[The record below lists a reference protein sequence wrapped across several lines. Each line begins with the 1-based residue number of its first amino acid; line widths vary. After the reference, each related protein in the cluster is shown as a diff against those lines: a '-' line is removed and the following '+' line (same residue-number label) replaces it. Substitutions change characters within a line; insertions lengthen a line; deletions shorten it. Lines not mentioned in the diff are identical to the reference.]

1 MKKLSL
7 FLLAMLCCVSTSLRA
22 SELTVANGTNTN
34 YKIPFAPGSADS
46 YQRMQFI
53 YEASSLSAMN
63 GSSIYQMTFY
73 TSNEIATNWGD
84 ALFKVALA
92 EVTETDFGTV
102 DDDAA
107 FISADTTKVY
117 SGQFSVFGNE
127 LVIEFKKPFAYNGG
141 NLLLEVELFYK
152 GIKSSAYFIGTNTE
166 AVGAIHGVIGTSS
179 FFSDIT
185 KVDTYGGKQRFI
197 PKTTFAYGSKSS
209 CTKPTGLIAYN
220 VTYNSAKIGWS
231 TEELVSYTLEYK
243 KIGKYNKWTV
253 IENASNG
260 TVLSDLDE
268 FSTYLVRLKKDC
280 GEEESAYATTSF
292 FTPCSPLTI
301 EDSDHPFTENF
312 DAVESDIL
320 NPQIPDCWY
329 KIANGDYPYV
339 SSSVASHSGSKCLYF
354 SGGGTTY
361 VCIIILP
368 TFENLYNELALS
380 FWYKNDYTDDEYAQ
394 AQIGYMTDKRFA
406 STFVAI
412 QNLDKVTEYTH
423 VQNVSLADIPSNAY
437 LAIQLGG
444 GTKLNKLY
452 IDDISVSLTT
462 PTCPK
467 PVDLTVEDIAHN
479 GATVTWDKGSAAT
492 SVLQYKRSDEE
503 VWTTVNNATSP
514 YELTGLEATTSYDV
528 HVKNSCG
535 EIGESDYCA
544 TSTFTTPCAPFMA
557 DSEHPFSE
565 NFDDVDVNT
574 IPDCWDNSEE
584 NTAKS
589 GTKWNN
595 GTAGRNESRCMMFRS
610 NTWDDNGYYN
620 LLKTRDIHIGST
632 AALSFYYRNPIN
644 AGFSVWYT
652 IDDGVQT
659 LLDDAFTQQDNWIL
673 YEHELPAACVHHN
686 IKLIFKGIS
695 NETGSA
701 TDISGAAYISIDD
714 ILVTCAET
722 CPRPTL
728 ADPVV
733 TGNAVSVSWTAGGS
747 ESEWQY
753 ICQPTADPVDWNG
766 SAVKTA
772 TSAPVELA
780 DLNPATNYTFYL
792 RAKCAADDLSAVVS
806 KDFKTECA
814 ASISSLICGFEES
827 EGYTSGELPECWN
840 TINASSTIIV
850 TNEGTPASG
859 SQHLRI
865 SGAQSGQIVILPRFN
880 QEIKNLQIFFKF
892 KRTSGAALY
901 LASVTDPANTSSWNV
916 FTNSFSEGY
925 DSYTAVD
932 EYELTKARSGDYYLA
947 FFYYTSGDAT
957 LYLDDIVVEPI
968 PTCKAPTNL
977 YVSTDPTATTV
988 GLNWTENGPAEEWL
1002 IQVSSDNGETWDAGT
1017 EANTKPFTLTGL
1029 ASSTEYKARVKAV
1042 CSESDSSKWSNVI
1055 DFTTEAGS
1063 GTALDNTSAEAAATK
1078 LIRNGQVL
1086 INRNGILYTLT
1097 GQEVK

>member
-7 FLLAMLCCVSTSLRA
+7 FFLAMLCCVSTSLRA
-22 SELTVANGTNTN
+22 SELTVADGTNTN

-73 TSNEIATNWGD
+73 TSNEIVTNWGD
-84 ALFKVALA
+84 ALFKVALS

-107 FISADTTKVY
+107 FITADTTKVY
-117 SGQFSVFGNE
+117 SGQFSVYGNE
-127 LVIEFKKPFAYNGG
+127 LVIEFKKPFAYSGG
-141 NLLLEVELFYK
+141 NLLLEVELFYQ

-166 AVGAIHGVIGTSS
+166 VAGAIHGVIGTSS

-361 VCIIILP
+361 VCIVILP
-368 TFENLYNELALS
+368 TFENPYNELALS

-394 AQIGYMTDKRFA
+394 AKIGYMTDKRFA

-412 QNLDKVTEYTH
+412 QSLDKVTEYTH

-437 LAIQLGG
+437 LAVQLGG

-479 GATVTWDKGSAAT
+479 GATVTWDKGSAAN

-557 DSEHPFSE
+557 DSENPFSE
-565 NFDDVDVNT
+565 GFESG
-574 IPDCWDNSEE
+574 IPACWDTSDKSEYMGAWGTSSTSHSGYLSAYRMYNLTSKGEYAVIRTSPIYINS
-584 NTAKS
+584 TAKLTFWYKNT
-589 GTKWNN
+589 GT
-595 GTAGRNESRCMMFRS
+595 GTLSV
-610 NTWDDNGYYN
+610 YY
-620 LLKTRDIHIGST
+620 
-632 AALSFYYRNPIN
+632 A
-644 AGFSVWYT
+644 
-652 IDDGVQT
+652 IDGGDRVL
-659 LLDDAFTQQDNWIL
+659 LLDNLGNADAWTDRSVDLPTACNKHIIQL
-673 YEHELPAACVHHN
+673 Y
-686 IKLIFKGIS
+686 FKGTS
-695 NETGSA
+695 DGNDGFF
-701 TDISGAAYISIDD
+701 YLDD
-714 ILVTCAET
+714 ILVECAET

-753 ICQPTADPVDWNG
+753 ICQPTADPVDWTG
-766 SAVKTA
+766 AAVKSA
-772 TSAPVELA
+772 TSASVELS

-792 RAKCAADDLSAVVS
+792 RAKCAAEDLSAVVS
-806 KDFKTECA
+806 KDFKTGCA
-814 ASISSLICGFEES
+814 ESLASLTCGFEAS
-827 EGYTSGELPECWN
+827 EGYTNGEFPECW
-840 TINASSTIIV
+840 TTFFV
-850 TNEGTPASG
+850 TTPAVAPAVTTDDAEYG

-865 SGAQSGQIVILPRFN
+865 TGSETGQLVILPKLD
-880 QEIKNLQIFFKF
+880 QVVKNYQISFKF
-892 KRTSGAALY
+892 KRTLGAALY
-901 LASVTDPANTSSWNV
+901 LATLTDPENIATMKVFTSSA
-916 FTNSFSEGY
+916 FSGGTT
-925 DSYTAVD
+925 YTAVD
-932 EYELTKARSGDYYLA
+932 EYEMTAARDGDYYLA
-947 FFYYTSGDAT
+947 FYYYTSGNAT
-957 LYLDDIVVEPI
+957 LYIDDIVVEPI
-968 PTCKAPTNL
+968 PTCKAPIDL
-977 YVSTDPTATTV
+977 IVSTPATANSV
-988 GLNWTENGPAEEWL
+988 GLSWIEKGTASAWL
-1002 IQVSSDNGETWDAGT
+1002 IQVSTDGGANWDEGT
-1017 EANTKPFTLTGL
+1017 AADSNPFLLSGLT
-1029 ASSTEYKARVKAV
+1029 SSTSYKARVKAV
-1042 CSESDSSKWSNVI
+1042 CSELDSSKWSNIV
-1055 DFTTEAGS
+1055 DFTTEAG
-1063 GTALDNTSAEAAATK
+1063 GATALDNTSAEAAATK
-1078 LIRNGQVL
+1078 LLRNGRIL
-1086 INRNGILYTLT
+1086 IFRGDKTYTLT

>member
-7 FLLAMLCCVSTSLRA
+7 FLLVMLCCVSTGMRA
-22 SELTVANGTNTN
+22 SELTVADGANTN

-53 YEASSLSAMN
+53 YDKDNLSAMN

-73 TSNEIATNWGD
+73 ISSEIATNWGD

-102 DDDAA
+102 DADAA

-117 SGQFSVFGNE
+117 SGQFSVCGNE

-152 GIKSSAYFIGTNTE
+152 GIKTSAYFLGTNTE
-166 AVGAIHGVIGTSS
+166 AVGAIHGVIGTNS

-260 TVLSDLDE
+260 TVLSDLDA

-354 SGGGTTY
+354 SGGGTAY

-412 QNLDKVTEYTH
+412 QSLDKVTEYTH

-544 TSTFTTPCAPFMA
+544 TSTFTTPCAPFET
-557 DSEHPFSE
+557 DSENPFSE
-565 NFDDVDVNT
+565 GFESG
-574 IPDCWDNSEE
+574 IPACWDKSERSGYVTLWKVTTTHHTGDQGVYSMYNATSKGEYAVIRTSPIYINS
-584 NTAKS
+584 TAKLTFWYKNPREGILS
-589 GTKWNN
+589 V
-595 GTAGRNESRCMMFRS
+595 
-610 NTWDDNGYYN
+610 YY
-620 LLKTRDIHIGST
+620 DI
-632 AALSFYYRNPIN
+632 
-644 AGFSVWYT
+644 
-652 IDDGVQT
+652 DGGDRVL
-659 LLDDAFTQQDNWIL
+659 LLDNLGNADDWTERSAD
-673 YEHELPAACVHHN
+673 LPAACNKH
-686 IKLIFKGIS
+686 IIQLYFKGTS
-695 NETGSA
+695 DGNDG
-701 TDISGAAYISIDD
+701 DNGFFYLDD

-722 CPRPTL
+722 CPKPKNL
-728 ADPVV
+728 ATVV
-733 TGNAVSVSWTAGGS
+733 TGNAVSVSWTKGGD

-753 ICQPTADPVDWNG
+753 ICQPSADPVDWNG

-772 TSAPVELA
+772 TTASVNLE

-792 RAKCAADDLSAVVS
+792 RAKCAADDHSAVAS

-814 ASISSLICGFEES
+814 ASIASLICGFEES
-827 EGYTSGELPECWN
+827 EGYTNGELPECWN
-840 TINASSTIIV
+840 MLFKTEPATKPAV
-850 TNEGTPASG
+850 TTADAEYGD
-859 SQHLRI
+859 QHLRI
-865 SGAQSGQIVILPRFN
+865 TGSEWPQVVVLPKFN
-880 QEIKNLQIFFKF
+880 QEVKNLQVSFKF
-892 KRTSGAALY
+892 KRTAGASLY
-901 LASVTDPANTSSWNV
+901 LASVTDPEDVSTAKA
-916 FTNSFSEGY
+916 FTDPFSGGTT
-925 DSYTAVD
+925 YTAVD
-932 EYELTKARSGDYYLA
+932 EYEMTDARAGDYYLA
-947 FFYYTSGDAT
+947 FFYYASSGTPT
-957 LYLDDIVVEPI
+957 LYIDDIVVEPI
-968 PTCKAPTNL
+968 PTCIAPTHFA
-977 YVSTDPTATTV
+977 VSTDPTATTV
-988 GLNWTENGPAEEWL
+988 GLSWTENGSATAWL
-1002 IQVSSDNGETWDAGT
+1002 IQVSSDNGEHWDEGT
-1017 EANTKPFTLTGL
+1017 AANTNPFTLTGL
-1029 ASSTEYKARVKAV
+1029 TAGIDYKARVKAV
-1042 CSESDSSKWSNVI
+1042 CSESDSSKWSGII
-1055 DFTTEAGS
+1055 DFTTQS
-1063 GTALDNTSAEAAATK
+1063 GGETAIDNASAEANAVK
-1078 LIRNGQVL
+1078 RMENGM
-1086 INRNGILYTLT
+1086 LYIIHD
-1097 GQEVK
+1097 GKVYNAQGVRVK